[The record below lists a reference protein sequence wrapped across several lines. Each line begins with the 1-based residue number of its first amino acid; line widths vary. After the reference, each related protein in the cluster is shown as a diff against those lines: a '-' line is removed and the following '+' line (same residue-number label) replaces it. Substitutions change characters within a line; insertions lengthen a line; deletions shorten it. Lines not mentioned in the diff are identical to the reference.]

1 MHADALKQEAK
12 TLLDFVERN
21 TCTLADSVMEI
32 DSAEYADSALFER
45 ECLELFRNYPQF
57 VGPSCML
64 PEPGD
69 FYAFDDTGIPI
80 LVVRKHDGSLG
91 AFLNICSHRGA
102 PLGEGM
108 GQAKKQK
115 LLSCPYHAWAYDL
128 DGKLVGVPFGNDGF
142 TGLDKSTRC
151 LKALDV
157 QEQDGMIF
165 VMPNPALSFDID
177 ETLGGI
183 GPQLAG
189 FGFNDHHL
197 LGVKRVETNISWKLN
212 MDTFHEFYH
221 FDALHPETIAQ
232 MSYNNI
238 CHYQQFGRNHSMSSP
253 SLAINEL
260 KEQDEADWE
269 PREHISFVNY
279 IFPNTVIFVVADHF
293 QTWRVYP
300 VHQGK
305 SVVYHS
311 MFLPA
316 PPADEEERTEKEA
329 FFQMINDVAVT
340 EDYTL
345 VEKIQRTLNAGIE
358 RSVLVGRNEPG
369 VQNMHRQIRELL
381 SPADIIRL
389 KNN

>member
-1 MHADALKQEAK
+1 MHTDALRQEAK
-12 TLLDFVERN
+12 ILLDLVDRN
-21 TCTLADSVMEI
+21 TCTLADSIMEI
-32 DSAEYADSALFER
+32 DSAEYADSAQFER
-45 ECLELFRNYPQF
+45 ERIELFRNYPQF
-57 VGPSCML
+57 VGPSCLL

-69 FYAFDDTGIPI
+69 FYAFDDTGIPLI
-80 LVVRKHDGSLG
+80 IVRKHDGSLG

-128 DGKLVGVPFGNDGF
+128 DGELVGVPFGKEGF
-142 TGLDKSTRC
+142 TDLDKSTRC
-151 LKALDV
+151 LKTVDV
-157 QEQDGMIF
+157 QERDGMIF
-165 VMPNPALSFDID
+165 VLPNPAGSFDIA

-183 GPQLAG
+183 GEQFTG
-189 FGFNDHHL
+189 FGFDSHHL
-197 LGVKRVETNISWKLN
+197 FGIKRVETNLSWKLN

-221 FDALHPETIAQ
+221 FDSLHPDTIAQ
-232 MSYNNI
+232 MSYNNV
-238 CHYQQFGRNHSMSSP
+238 CHYQQFGRNHAMSSP
-253 SLAINEL
+253 SLAIGEL
-260 KEQDEADWE
+260 REQDEADWQ
-269 PREHISFVNY
+269 PRDYMSFVY
-279 IFPNTVIFVVADHF
+279 YLFPNTVVFVVADHF

-300 VHQGK
+300 VNRER

-311 MFLPA
+311 MFLPEL
-316 PPADEEERTEKEA
+316 PKTEQEREEKEA

-381 SPADIIRL
+381 APADVIRL
-389 KNN
+389 HNT